1 MSATVHAIRSGFN
14 RGWTEFKLSLKSPQD
29 QGFYL
34 FTSALVLLYLWFNRN
49 NDAQGTDLSYPTV
62 VLPSMLGGLLVFSLI
77 VGPAYALAMEREDGT
92 LLRAKAVPHG
102 VVGHVTGHV
111 VLNVLAIIPSFLV
124 ILVPGA
130 ILFDG
135 LMSNGAEGWATLVWV
150 TLLGLWATL
159 PIGIIIGSLAP
170 GVQKVGTWGMLP
182 VLVLIG
188 ISGIFFPIQS
198 LWGWVQVVAQ
208 MFPMYW
214 VGLGMR
220 SAFLP
225 DAAAALEIGGSWR
238 TLETVLVLSAWA
250 IAGSLIAPVVV
261 RRMARRQS
269 GSQVEAA
276 REQALQWVR

>member
-1 MSATVHAIRSGFN
+1 MNATVHAIRSGFN

-49 NDAQGTDLSYPTV
+49 NDVEGTDLSYPTV

-77 VGPAYALAMEREDGT
+77 IGPAYALAMEREDGT

-135 LMSNGAEGWATLVWV
+135 LMQNGAEGWATVVWV

-188 ISGIFFPIQS
+188 ISGIFVPIQS

-208 MFPMYW
+208 IFPMYW

-250 IAGSLIAPVVV
+250 IVGSLVAPLVV

>member
-1 MSATVHAIRSGFN
+1 V
-14 RGWTEFKLSLKSPQD
+14 E
-29 QGFYL
+29 
-34 FTSALVLLYLWFNRN
+34 
-49 NDAQGTDLSYPTV
+49 GTDLSYPTV

-77 VGPAYALAMEREDGT
+77 IGPAYALAMEREDGT

-135 LMSNGAEGWATLVWV
+135 LMQNGAQGWVTVVWV
-150 TLLGLWATL
+150 TLLGLCATL

-170 GVQKVGTWGMLP
+170 SVQKVGTWGMLP

-198 LWGWVQVVAQ
+198 MWGWVQVVAQ
-208 MFPMYW
+208 IFPMYW

-225 DAAAALEIGGSWR
+225 EAAAALEIGGSWR
-238 TLETVLVLSAWA
+238 TLETVAVLTAWA
-250 IAGSLIAPVVV
+250 IAGSLIAPMVV

>member
-1 MSATVHAIRSGFN
+1 
-14 RGWTEFKLSLKSPQD
+14 
-29 QGFYL
+29 
-34 FTSALVLLYLWFNRN
+34 
-49 NDAQGTDLSYPTV
+49 
-62 VLPSMLGGLLVFSLI
+62 
-77 VGPAYALAMEREDGT
+77 MEREDGT

-111 VLNVLAIIPSFLV
+111 VLNVLAILPSFLV

-135 LMSNGAEGWATLVWV
+135 LMQNGLEGWVTVVWV

-208 MFPMYW
+208 IFPMYW